1 VTTSTLTDGTNGVVD
16 GTRSTLVDAVT
27 VPSGAAGTAAGTAN
41 GNGDPTLPES
51 TDGGEPPPF
60 NGEELYIIDA
70 LNLLY
75 RAYHALNAVSPGG
88 GAGGALGAGDTG
100 LDGGSGG
107 GGGGRDGAAAPP
119 DGRVVNLFITM
130 LMTLLERHATHHRV
144 VIVFDATHRGA
155 VVDFRRALDPAYKAH
170 RAAMPPGLRAGIP
183 YAKRLVHALGLP
195 LVEVPSFEADDVVAT
210 LAGLARRHGAR
221 SVVVSMDKD
230 FLQLLEADDWVRLLR
245 PNRAAQGGRYSFVT
259 AADFAVAH
267 AGLAPRQFVD
277 VLALMGDA
285 ADGVPGVK
293 GIGAKIAPRL
303 IAEYGG
309 VEPLLAAATAVVAG
323 TPPAATTR
331 RSGAAAAAGAAGG
344 GAKPALTVRLAKLL
358 DASAARLRLS
368 RRLVEIKR
376 DVALEGVGWAA
387 LARAR
392 VRPDAVRSV
401 LSSLGLSHK
410 FSGRFQKLDDALA
423 AAHAPVVDVAS
434 ASAVVEVAAA
444 PGAGERVAYL
454 SPISA
459 DDVRGP
465 PGGPGLGVGTE
476 EAAVQA
482 GHDDRLAAMEDPGA
496 SPTAAALPAAPA
508 AAADDTPTEYTVL
521 SDTRA
526 LALHLALHVQERV
539 GLAFAY
545 APGGPTDGRPGTV
558 VGMAISVAP
567 GRAVYVPLPDPTATD
582 GTPSLAPGGILAAL
596 LTDTSVGKVGWFLA
610 DAHKAL
616 AAVGVRL
623 RGRLFDV
630 RLGHS
635 VLHAGSGARDG
646 DVLRETLGL
655 DDDAAAARVGWPDGS
670 LGVLAPPTA
679 AAAAHAQADYGLR
692 VAVRLRAA
700 LAATGLERVAT
711 DVEMPL
717 LQPLAD
723 MEAAG
728 IAVDGRV
735 LADLRVDVDAELASI
750 SGEIERTC
758 AAAGPEAAALVAAGV
773 NVGSSAQLAALL
785 TALGAGLRRTTARNA
800 VSVSAAV
807 LAKLSA
813 SPTKEALAAAAAADG
828 YTLGDG
834 GDGAAAPPADGVV
847 RRRRRR
853 SGAPPASR
861 RAAWEKAPT
870 AAAAVVARLAGAYRS
885 LARLRV
891 AYTDSLAALIDPA
904 TGRIHTTYVQNGS
917 ATGRTAT
924 VRPNLQ
930 SLPTRSPLGR
940 RVRAAVVAPPGTVL
954 LAADYAQIELRI
966 LAALSGDAALIAAL
980 GAGEDVHRSL
990 AAAIFDTPP
999 ADVTAEQ
1006 RSRAKL
1012 VSYGVPYGVSAAQL
1026 GAKLGVSLPRAR
1038 ALIAAF
1044 HARFPRVRAYT
1055 TELVARARAA
1065 GYTQTLLGRRRPL
1078 PALAAANGGER
1089 AAAERAAVNAP
1100 IQGTQADLLK
1110 VALARVDRRLRAGR
1124 LASRLVLQVHDEVL
1138 VEVAAGEEPAVR
1150 AVVRQEMEAAVALP
1164 NGVAIRVDIGV
1175 GGSWRDAAPH

>member
-1 VTTSTLTDGTNGVVD
+1 LVTAGTNGVVD
-16 GTRSTLVDAVT
+16 GTGTTPVDAVT
-27 VPSGAAGTAAGTAN
+27 VPSGAVGTAAGTAN
-41 GNGDPTLPES
+41 GNGDPSVPAS
-51 TDGGEPPPF
+51 TDGGQPSPF

-100 LDGGSGG
+100 LDGGGGGG

-144 VIVFDATHRGA
+144 VIVFDATHHGA
-155 VVDFRRALDPAYKAH
+155 GVDFRRALDPAYKAH
-170 RAAMPPGLRAGIP
+170 RSAMPPGLRAGIP

-210 LAGLARRHGAR
+210 LTGLARRHGAR

-245 PNRAAQGGRYSFVT
+245 PNRSAKGGGYSFVT
-259 AADFAVAH
+259 AADFAAAH
-267 AGLAPRQFVD
+267 AGLAPAQFVD

-285 ADGVPGVK
+285 ADGVRGVK

-309 VEPLLAAATAVVAG
+309 VEPLLAAASAVVAG

-331 RSGAAAAAGAAGG
+331 QSSGAAAGG
-344 GAKPALTVRLAKLL
+344 GAAKPALTVRLAKLL
-358 DASAARLRLS
+358 DAGAARLRLS

-392 VRPDAVRSV
+392 VRPDAVRAV

-410 FSGRFQKLDDALA
+410 FSGRFQQLGDALA
-423 AAHAPVVDVAS
+423 AAHAPVVDEAS
-434 ASAVVEVAAA
+434 ASAVTQVAAA
-444 PGAGERVAYL
+444 PGGGERVAYV

-459 DDVRGP
+459 VDVRGP
-465 PGGPGLGVGTE
+465 PGAAGLDVGAE

-482 GHDDRLAAMEDPGA
+482 GHDDRLAAMGDPGA
-496 SPTAAALPAAPA
+496 LSTAAAAAAAALPAAPA

-526 LALHLALHVQERV
+526 LTLHLALHVQERV
-539 GLAFAY
+539 GLALAY

-567 GRAVYVPLPDPTATD
+567 GRAVYVPLPDPSATD
-582 GTPSLAPGGILAAL
+582 GAPSLAPGGILAAL
-596 LTDTSVGKVGWFLA
+596 LTDTSVGKVGWFLS

-670 LGVLAPPTA
+670 PGVLAPPTA
-679 AAAAHAQADYGLR
+679 SAAAHAQADYGLR
-692 VAVRLRAA
+692 VADRLRAA

-758 AAAGPEAAALVAAGV
+758 AAAGPEAAALVASGV

-785 TALGAGLRRTTARNA
+785 TALGAALRRTTARNA

-807 LAKLSA
+807 LAKLA
-813 SPTKEALAAAAAADG
+813 AAPTKEALAAAAAADG
-828 YTLGDG
+828 YTFGD
-834 GDGAAAPPADGVV
+834 GDGAAAPPADGAP

-853 SGAPPASR
+853 PGAPPASR
-861 RAAWEKAPT
+861 RVAWEKAPT
-870 AAAAVVARLAGAYRS
+870 AAAACVARLAGAYRS
-885 LARLRV
+885 LARLRA
-891 AYTDSLAALIDPA
+891 AYTDSLVALIDPA

-966 LAALSGDAALIAAL
+966 LAALSGDTALIAAL

-1026 GAKLGVSLPRAR
+1026 GAKLGVPLPRAR

-1055 TELVARARAA
+1055 AELVARARSA

-1110 VALARVDRRLRAGR
+1110 VALTRVDRRLRAGR